1 MNHHNDIGVVGWIW
15 VIVMVLFWITVTIA
29 VIFT

>member
-1 MNHHNDIGVVGWIW
+1 MNHHNDISVVGWIW

-29 VIFT
+29 TIFT